1 MQHVGE
7 RFRVHQ
13 AMLDSD
19 VEHLHQL
26 RMAFFRA
33 LERML
38 DSVIEFFADALVVAP
53 DFLAGG
59 PILRSVGWQPAVDR
73 VDSERKKLIEGSMK
87 RA

>member
-13 AMLDSD
+13 TMFDSD

-26 RMAFFRA
+26 GMAFFRA
-33 LERML
+33 LEGTFDGVFEL
-38 DSVIEFFADALVVAP
+38 FADAMIVTL
-53 DFLAGG
+53 DFLARG
-59 PILRSVGWQPAVDR
+59 PVLGSVGRKAAADG
-73 VDSERKKLIEGSMK
+73 VDSEGEKLIEGSMK

>member
-13 AMLDSD
+13 TMLDCD

-33 LERML
+33 TERIF
-38 DSVIEFFADALVVAP
+38 DGVIELFAGAIVVTL
-53 DFLAGG
+53 DFLARR
-59 PILRSVGWQPAVDR
+59 PIFRSVGWKAADR
-73 VDSERKKLIEGSMK
+73 VDSEGKKVIEGSMK